1 MGYVDAAQIE
11 ALAKPLLKN
20 EYGQYLMRMLG
31 DRPSPRTTFGIASVV
46 MP

>member
-20 EYGQYLMRMLG
+20 DAYGQYLMRML
-31 DRPSPRTTFGIASVV
+31 DTRPSPRITFGIAS
-46 MP
+46 